1 MTNQKKKL
9 QKAATEFRKKE
20 PVLHHI
26 YSFLLSKMAKS
37 IKEKG
42 ILEMTISLNSS
53 FYNKSLKTTKN
64 GKV

>member
-20 PVLHHI
+20 PALHHR
-26 YSFLLSKMAKS
+26 YSALLSKMAKS

-53 FYNKSLKTTKN
+53 SL
-64 GKV
+64 